1 MTTVT
6 YTVPAIS
13 CGHCTHT
20 IETEVGE
27 IKGVQSVKADQ
38 STKKVQITFDAPASE
53 QTIKALLAE
62 IDYPVEG
69 LITL

>member
-20 IETEVGE
+20 IETEVAE
-27 IKGVQSVKADQ
+27 LAGVQSVKAEID
-38 STKKVQITFDAPASE
+38 SKKVVITFATPASE
-53 QTIKALLAE
+53 DKIKALLAE
-62 IDYPVEG
+62 INYPAEG
-69 LITL
+69 LLSL

>member
-6 YTVPAIS
+6 YNVPAIS

-20 IETEVGE
+20 IETEVSE
-27 IKGVQSVKADQ
+27 LKGVQSVKAEVD
-38 STKKVQITFDAPASE
+38 SKKVVITFDEPANE
-53 QTIKALLAE
+53 KIIKELLAE
-62 IDYPVEG
+62 IDYPAEG

>member
-27 IKGVQSVKADQ
+27 LKGVQSVKAEID
-38 STKKVQITFDAPASE
+38 TKKVVITFDAPASE
-53 QTIKALLAE
+53 QTIKDLLAE
-62 IDYPVEG
+62 INYPVEG

>member
-13 CGHCTHT
+13 CGHCIHT
-20 IETEVGE
+20 IQTEVAE
-27 IKGVQSVKADQ
+27 LAGVQSVKADEA
-38 STKKVQITFDAPASE
+38 TKKVQITFDAPANESK
-53 QTIKALLAE
+53 IKALLAE
-62 IDYPVEG
+62 INYPVQG